1 MKHLIFGMRFHYSYC
16 VYLNIHI
23 FNLMFLISALLPL
36 LTKFL
41 HSKQNDY
48 SLNMHL
54 INCPFQ
60 ELADVYCFVYGPECL
75 SSICEAGFC
84 LSLV

>member
-1 MKHLIFGMRFHYSYC
+1 
-16 VYLNIHI
+16 
-23 FNLMFLISALLPL
+23 MFLISALLPL

-60 ELADVYCFVYGPECL
+60 ELADVYCFVYGLNAGLL
-75 SSICEAGFC
+75 SVRLDFA
-84 LSLV
+84 